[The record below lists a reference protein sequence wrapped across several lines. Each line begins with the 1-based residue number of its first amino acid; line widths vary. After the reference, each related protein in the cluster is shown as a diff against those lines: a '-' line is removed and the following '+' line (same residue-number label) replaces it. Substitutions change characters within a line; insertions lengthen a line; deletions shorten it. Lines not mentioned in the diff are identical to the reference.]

1 MQRLLLASLAFLLL
15 FLPFQV
21 GSAGV
26 APAMPCCPCSG
37 MPSCPPTCPTPMLA
51 CTASAAS
58 MVLPGEV
65 EAATPR
71 AAEATPTPRLI
82 ATEAETAIAQH
93 SHSGAD
99 ARVLDDLPDRGD
111 GQALLRVFRI

>member
-15 FLPFQV
+15 FLPQV
-21 GSAGV
+21 GSPSA
-26 APAMPCCPCSG
+26 ASAMPCCPCSG

-51 CTASAAS
+51 CTATAAS

-65 EAATPR
+65 ETATPR
-71 AAEATPTPRLI
+71 AEEATPAPDFM
-82 ATEAETAIAQH
+82 AEEVDTVTTQPNRA
-93 SHSGAD
+93 GVD